1 LAFLC
6 RNAGVA
12 VVPRYFILRRHDL
25 WHIASQHRT
34 VVHAMLQ
41 VLLLPDRTRAVA
53 RWLAGRL
60 GRYLLC
66 SVT

>member
-1 LAFLC
+1 
-6 RNAGVA
+6 
-12 VVPRYFILRRHDL
+12 
-25 WHIASQHRT
+25 
-34 VVHAMLQ
+34 MLQ